1 MTTMDNNNDDHRYH
15 HRNKHS
21 YYWYGGSAAASAA
34 AAAFTP
40 ASTILILVVARRD
53 MKLLARSRYIST
65 RSRLSPASTR
75 SPGRLHALSYHRW
88 HDSAS
93 HYPHGDDD
101 HVEDDDAGDAGD
113 AGGGD
118 DDGDGDEDDGEDND
132 DQVINMTLMLRRTR
146 TRRIAT
152 CTVYQKHRSEFS
164 RFLLLAIVALLLLLL
179 PPALPVPNPTPA
191 GATRRNQA
199 DSSRPTLKDR

>member
-21 YYWYGGSAAASAA
+21 YYWYGGSAAAFAA

-101 HVEDDDAGDAGD
+101 HVEDDDAGD

-191 GATRRNQA
+191 GATRRNQGTS
-199 DSSRPTLKDR
+199 DRSRPTLKDR